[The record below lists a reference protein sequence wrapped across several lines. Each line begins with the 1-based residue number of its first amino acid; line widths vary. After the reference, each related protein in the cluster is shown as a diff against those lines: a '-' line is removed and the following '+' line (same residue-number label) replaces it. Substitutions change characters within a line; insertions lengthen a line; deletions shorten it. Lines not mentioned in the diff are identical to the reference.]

1 MIKEYFVVARYL
13 ARTPDGKDPIESV
26 YKELE
31 ADLTRIIKFDRQNE
45 IKDMFTVIQGNDISE
60 EDYDEE

>member
-26 YKELE
+26 YSELE
-31 ADLTRIIKFDRQNE
+31 ADLTRIIKFDRQKE
-45 IKDMFTVIQGNDISE
+45 IKEMFTVIAGNDITE
-60 EDYDEE
+60 EDYEDE

>member
-31 ADLTRIIKFDRQNE
+31 ADLTRIIKFDRQKE

>member
-1 MIKEYFVVARYL
+1 MIKEYFVVARYV

-31 ADLTRIIKFDRQNE
+31 ADLTRIIKFDRNSE
-45 IKDMFTVIQGNDISE
+45 IKEMFTIIEGQDLTE
-60 EDYDEE
+60 EDYEDE